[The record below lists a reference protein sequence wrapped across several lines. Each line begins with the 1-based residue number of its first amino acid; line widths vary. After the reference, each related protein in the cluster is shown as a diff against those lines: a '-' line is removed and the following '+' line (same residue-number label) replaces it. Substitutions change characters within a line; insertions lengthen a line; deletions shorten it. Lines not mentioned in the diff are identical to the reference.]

1 MSKPSTDLTILG
13 DKKGARVNMGDEK
26 VIKKLEVVKQES
38 CKRIRRLCVFL
49 KNVIMVISGLLTW
62 CVYELLKEASGKC
75 SGGSNMPYFTLLN
88 KRQ

>member
-13 DKKGARVNMGDEK
+13 DKKEARVNMGDEK

-49 KNVIMVISGLLTW
+49 KKRNNG
-62 CVYELLKEASGKC
+62 
-75 SGGSNMPYFTLLN
+75 YFWFADLVCL
-88 KRQ
+88 